1 MKILL
6 VDDHIV
12 VREGV
17 RRLLA
22 GIGGIE
28 LCEAAT
34 GDLALALFQK
44 ERPDLVLLDLNL
56 AGIGGLEILR
66 RLLAL
71 DEKARVVV
79 FSMHAEPIYA
89 ARALRLGARGYVSK
103 SAGAEE
109 LVTAVKRVAEGG
121 RYVEREIAGELAF
134 TQLSAE
140 DPLQQLTTR
149 ELEILRLL
157 GEGNSLTEIAQAIGV
172 AYKTVANTCSIIK
185 SKLGVER
192 TADLIRVSMELK

>member
-1 MKILL
+1 MKIML

-17 RRLLA
+17 RRLLSSME
-22 GIGGIE
+22 GVE
-28 LCEAAT
+28 LCEA
-34 GDLALALFQK
+34 GSGQEALALFRK
-44 ERPDLVLLDLNL
+44 ERPELVLLDLNL
-56 AGIGGLEILR
+56 TGMGGLELLR
-66 RLLAL
+66 RLLAD
-71 DEKARVVV
+71 DEKVRIVV

-103 SAGAEE
+103 SAGADE

-121 RYVEREIAGELAF
+121 RYVEREIAGEMAF
-134 TQLSAE
+134 SQLSAE

-149 ELEILRLL
+149 EIEILRLL
-157 GEGNSLTEIAQAIGV
+157 GEGNSLTEIAQAVGV

>member
-17 RRLLA
+17 RRLLS
-22 GIGGIE
+22 GIE
-28 LCEAAT
+28 GVELSEAAS
-34 GDLALALFQK
+34 GQEALALFRK
-44 ERPDLVLLDLNL
+44 ERLELVLLDLNL
-56 AGIGGLEILR
+56 AGIGGLELLR
-66 RLLAL
+66 RLLAE
-71 DEKARVVV
+71 DEKVRVVV

-109 LVTAVKRVAEGG
+109 LVTAVKRVAAGG
-121 RYVEREIAGELAF
+121 RYVEREIADELAF
-134 TQLSAE
+134 TQLSTD

-149 ELEILRLL
+149 EIEILRLL
-157 GEGNSLTEIAQAIGV
+157 GEGNSLTEIAEAIGV

>member
-1 MKILL
+1 MKIML
-6 VDDHIV
+6 VDDHSV

-17 RRLLA
+17 RRLLSSME
-22 GIGGIE
+22 GVE
-28 LCEAAT
+28 LCEAGT
-34 GDLALALFQK
+34 GQEALALFRK
-44 ERPDLVLLDLNL
+44 EHPELVLLDLNL
-56 AGIGGLEILR
+56 TGIGGLELLR
-66 RLLAL
+66 RLLL
-71 DEKARVVV
+71 EDEAVRVVV

-103 SAGAEE
+103 SAGADE

-121 RYVEREIAGELAF
+121 RYVEREIADELAF
-134 TQLSAE
+134 APLSGE

-149 ELEILRLL
+149 EIEILRLL
-157 GEGNSLTEIAQAIGV
+157 GKGNSLTEIAEAIGV

>member
-17 RRLLA
+17 RRLLSDIA
-22 GIGGIE
+22 GAQIF
-28 LCEAAT
+28 EAST
-34 GDLALALFQK
+34 GEEALVIFRK
-44 ERPDLVLLDLNL
+44 EHPEMVLLDLNL
-56 AGIGGLEILR
+56 TGIGGLELLR
-66 RLLAL
+66 RLLAE
-71 DEKARVVV
+71 DEKVRVVV

-103 SAGAEE
+103 SAGADE

-121 RYVEREIAGELAF
+121 RYVEREIADELAF
-134 TQLSAE
+134 TQVSPE

-149 ELEILRLL
+149 EIEILRLL
-157 GEGNSLTEIAQAIGV
+157 GEGNSLTEIAQATGV

>member
-17 RRLLA
+17 RRLLSDMQ
-22 GIGGIE
+22 GVDV
-28 LCEAAT
+28 CEAAT
-34 GDLALALFQK
+34 GEAALALFRNEK
-44 ERPDLVLLDLNL
+44 PDLVLLDLNL
-56 AGIGGLEILR
+56 TGIGGLELLR
-66 RLLAL
+66 RLLAE
-71 DEKARVVV
+71 DEKVRVVV

-103 SAGAEE
+103 SAAADE
-109 LVTAVKRVAEGG
+109 LITAVKRVAEGG

-134 TQLSAE
+134 AQLSAE

-149 ELEILRLL
+149 EIEILRLL
-157 GEGNSLTEIAQAIGV
+157 GEGNSLTEIAESIGV

-192 TADLIRVSMELK
+192 TADLIRVSLELK